1 MLVGPICPAKRERT
15 TGIAARLT
23 LTCCILILLLLINYY
38 LLLLLLLFLLLLLV
52 LLVLLVLL
60 LEAFSSFDVCEM
72 YDRRTRL
79 TLPCCIF
86 ILVTYYIFVLL
97 LIVLLYTLLPFNPCP
112 PCQLLS
118 SSLRFVLLLF
128 FFNISPFQLLS

>member
-52 LLVLLVLL
+52 LLVLLLA
-60 LEAFSSFDVCEM
+60 AFSSFDVCEM